1 MGITGTDVTKNVA
14 DMILAD
20 DNFATIVSA
29 VGEGRRIYDNIRKA
43 IQFLLASNLSEV
55 LSIFFATL
63 LGFTIFQPVQLLWI
77 NLITD
82 CFPALALGME
92 EPEADVMNRHPR
104 DSKEGIFAG
113 GLGLAVAYQGVF
125 VTLITLISYFVGHWH
140 ETGNFEITDSIHGT
154 TMAFL
159 TLAMCEVFHSFNMRS
174 LHGSIFTIKGQNKW
188 LWGAGLLSLILT
200 SVVVLIPGV
209 ADVFG
214 MVAIGIDEY
223 LIAMGLGFCIIP
235 LVEIAKI
242 FHRIADKKKEANN

>member
-14 DMILAD
+14 DMVLAD

-55 LSIFFATL
+55 LSIFSATL
-63 LGFTIFQPVQLLWI
+63 IGFSIFQPVQLLWI

-92 EPEADVMNRHPR
+92 KPEADVMKRHPR

-113 GLGLAVAYQGVF
+113 GLGAAVFYQGVL
-125 VTLITLISYFVGHWH
+125 VTLITLVSYFVGHWV
-140 ETGNFEITDSIHGT
+140 ETGNFEITDSVHGT

-174 LHGSIFTIKGQNKW
+174 LRGSIFTIKGQNKW

-200 SVVVLIPGV
+200 SVVVLIPPV
-209 ADVFG
+209 AEIFG
-214 MVAIGIDEY
+214 MVGIDWIEY
-223 LIAMGLGFCIIP
+223 LIAMALGFCIIP
-235 LVEIAKI
+235 LVEIVKLV
-242 FHRIADKKKEANN
+242 HRMIDKKKAE